1 MGIRSEV
8 VVAMKMDV
16 YNKLTPATVEWLN
29 TISDGHDL
37 RDDGEGIS
45 FRFDYIKWYTDTYP
59 PITQLYKELLDLE
72 CDEDYYIIDACSEYP
87 DNNESDLGSWCEN
100 PWGYYKNV
108 SVTIE
113 TY

>member
-1 MGIRSEV
+1 MGVRSEV

-16 YNKLTPATVEWLN
+16 YNKLTPETVDWLN
-29 TISDGHDL
+29 TISDQQDL
-37 RDDGEGIS
+37 RSEGDGVS
-45 FRFDYIKWYTDTYP
+45 FRFDYIKWYTDSYP
-59 PITQLYKELLDLE
+59 PIMQLYKELDLME
-72 CDEDYYIIDACSEYP
+72 RDEDYMVIDACSEYP
-87 DNNESDLGSWCEN
+87 DNDENDLGSWCEN